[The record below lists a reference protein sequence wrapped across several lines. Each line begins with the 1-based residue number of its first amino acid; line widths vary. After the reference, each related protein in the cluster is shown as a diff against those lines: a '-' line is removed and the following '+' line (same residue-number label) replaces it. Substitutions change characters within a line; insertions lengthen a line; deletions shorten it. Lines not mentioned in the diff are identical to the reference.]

1 MKRLATRRRVRLRT
15 DPTQDTFE
23 PPCFRGHHQR
33 PSADKAYPDAMSDRA
48 ERQVGLTGSA
58 DSMRAGHVKDGDFK
72 QVRFE
77 PTNP

>member
-1 MKRLATRRRVRLRT
+1 
-15 DPTQDTFE
+15 
-23 PPCFRGHHQR
+23 
-33 PSADKAYPDAMSDRA
+33 MSDRA